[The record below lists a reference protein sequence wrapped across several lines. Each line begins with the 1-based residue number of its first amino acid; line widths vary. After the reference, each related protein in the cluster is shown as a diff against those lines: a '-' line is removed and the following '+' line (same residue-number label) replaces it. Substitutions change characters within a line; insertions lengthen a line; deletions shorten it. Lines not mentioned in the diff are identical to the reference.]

1 MFKQIPGRRRR
12 LWLLL
17 PAAAVVFLAIQLLT
31 PPDAQAAWW
40 PGSAKDKEKDKPEFA
55 FISTVFEEVSPA
67 VVYISSITQVAGENG
82 EKELRVGSGSGV
94 ICSEEGYII
103 TNHHVIDQA
112 QEIEVALADGRS
124 TSGKVVAAAPSGD
137 LALLKIDLPDLTV
150 AKLGDSSK
158 VAVGDLVFPIGNPGG
173 AQFARSMTMGIISGL
188 DRQIVLSDGN
198 LYSLLQTDAAIN
210 PGNSGG
216 PLVNTSGKVVGIS
229 SVKIV
234 DAEFEGMGFAIPIN
248 TVISILS
255 ELQPELFPADSG
267 K

>member
-1 MFKQIPGRRRR
+1 MIGNRTPGRPSRR
-12 LWLLL
+12 WLLL
-17 PAAAVVFLAIQLLT
+17 PLAAAVILVVQALS
-31 PPDAQAAWW
+31 PSGAQATWR
-40 PGSAKDKEKDKPEFA
+40 PGGLREADRSKEGFS
-55 FISTVFEEVSPA
+55 FIKEVFQQVSPA
-67 VVYISSITQVAGENG
+67 VVYISSATQVNGENG
-82 EKELRVGSGSGV
+82 AKELRVGSGSGV

-103 TNHHVIDQA
+103 TNHHVIANA

-124 TSGKVVAAAPSGD
+124 AVGKVVAAAPAGD

-158 VAVGDLVFPIGNPGG
+158 VEVGDLVFPIGNPGG

-188 DRQIVLSDGN
+188 DRQIVLNDGN

-216 PLVNTSGKVVGIS
+216 PLVDTSGQVVGIS

-248 TVISILS
+248 TVVSILS
-255 ELQPELFPADSG
+255 ELQPDLFDEPD